1 MEKREEIYL
10 KWYILIVQSVNL
22 NKFLKKTS
30 GLDRLLFIIIL
41 IGAIVAIV
49 SLFRGIL
56 MDAPVQIE
64 YLSGGNLESSELNS
78 KIFVDIEGAVI
89 KQGVYELSEG
99 SRIKDVLIMAG
110 GFTDKADRD
119 FCEKN
124 INMAEL
130 LKDGQKIYIPYTQDT
145 DTQQGYFEASVAS
158 KKISINS
165 ASVTELDTL
174 WGIGSTRAE
183 SIVKNRPYQSI
194 DELVTKG
201 VLTKSLVDRNRDL
214 LSVY

>member
-1 MEKREEIYL
+1 VQLITL
-10 KWYILIVQSVNL
+10 K
-22 NKFLKKTS
+22 KFLKKTN
-30 GLDRLLFIIIL
+30 GLDRFLFIIIL
-41 IGAIVAIV
+41 IGAIIAIV

-56 MDAPVQIE
+56 MDAPVQVE
-64 YLSGGNLESSELNS
+64 YLAGGNLESSEPNS

-119 FCEKN
+119 FSEKN

-130 LKDGQKIYIPYTQDT
+130 LKDGQKIYIPYAQDT
-145 DTQQGYFEASVAS
+145 NTQQGYSEASTAN

-165 ASVTELDTL
+165 ASVAELDTL

>member
-1 MEKREEIYL
+1 MG
-10 KWYILIVQSVNL
+10 LINL
-22 NKFLKKTS
+22 NKFLKKAS

-41 IGAIVAIV
+41 IGAIIAIV

-56 MDAPVQIE
+56 MDAPVQVE
-64 YLSGGNLESSELNS
+64 YLAGGNSESGELNS

-119 FCEKN
+119 FSEKN

-130 LKDGQKIYIPYTQDT
+130 LKDGQKIYIPYTHDT
-145 DTQQGYFEASVAS
+145 DTQQGYFEASIAS

-165 ASVTELDTL
+165 ASTAELDTL